1 MQIMIMRLAKEHVME
16 KLVICDNGDRIDNDT
31 DRRACQDYTQV
42 KLRWRHSHP
51 QEDVDAE
58 IPSGGDYL

>member
-1 MQIMIMRLAKEHVME
+1 MIMRLTKEHAME
-16 KLVICDNGDRIDNDT
+16 ELVICDNGDRIDNDT
-31 DRRACQDYTQV
+31 DRRACQDCTQER
-42 KLRWRHSHP
+42 LRWRHSHP